1 MSEKTRRT
9 QVIFYVLTVF
19 AYWASLYFYVPTLSV
34 YSEEVT
40 RDLSVVGTIISM
52 YGLWQAFAR
61 YPLGILSDLVGRRK
75 IFIILGFVASAVGA
89 FVMMNANGKW
99 GLIFGRGITGLSAA
113 VWVLIIVGFAS
124 LFPPETAVKM
134 TAMMNITNA
143 FGRALATGT
152 NGLLNDLGG
161 YDLAFTVAIVF
172 SMLAILF
179 FLPVKDPKRAPRKPD
194 LKALWKLSSRPDVI
208 LPALLSALLQIVS
221 TAAMFTF
228 VPIIARGFGASD
240 TTISLM
246 TMMNVFI
253 GVLGNLLI
261 SFLTSRIGNRPV
273 LLGGLALTAVGVTL
287 IATSTGYQV
296 LFAAMVFLGL
306 GWTTISILM
315 GMSIRYVREEDR
327 STAMGLHQSVYGFG
341 MFFGPFLSGYIAEAI
356 GVHEVFW
363 VLLGVVFVSML
374 FGGWMMKFIEMK
386 MAGHEMASQELAKV
400 KETAKA

>member
-161 YDLAFTVAIVF
+161 YDLAFTVAIIF

-179 FLPVKDPKRAPRKPD
+179 FLPVKDPKREPRKPD
-194 LKALWKLSSRPDVI
+194 LKALWKLSSRSDVI

-261 SFLTSRIGNRPV
+261 SFLTSRIGNQPV

-363 VLLGVVFVSML
+363 VLLGVVLVSMV
-374 FGGWMMKFIEMK
+374 FGGWMMKFIETK
-386 MAGHEMASQELAKV
+386 MAG
-400 KETAKA
+400 KEIS

>member
-1 MSEKTRRT
+1 MSEKTRRS
-9 QVIFYVLTVF
+9 QILFYILSVF
-19 AYWASLYFYVPTLSV
+19 TYWASLYFYVPTLSV

-52 YGLWQAFAR
+52 YGLWQAVAR

-75 IFIILGFVASAVGA
+75 IFIILGFIASAVGA
-89 FVMMNANGKW
+89 FVMMNAGGKW

-124 LFPPETAVKM
+124 LFPPETAVRM
-134 TAMMNITNA
+134 TAMMNIVNA

-152 NGLLNDLGG
+152 NGLLNEMGG
-161 YDLAFTVAIVF
+161 YELAFAVAIAF
-172 SMLAILF
+172 SILAILF
-179 FLPVKDPKRAPRKPD
+179 FLPVKIPRRTPRKPD

-228 VPIIARGFGASD
+228 VPIIARNFGASD
-240 TTISLM
+240 TIISLL
-246 TMMNVFI
+246 TMMNIVI
-253 GVLGNLLI
+253 GVIGNLLI
-261 SFLTSRIGNRPV
+261 SLLTARIGNRPV
-273 LLGGLALTAVGVTL
+273 LLAGLSLTAVGVIL
-287 IATSTGYQV
+287 IATSTGYTV
-296 LFAAMVFLGL
+296 LFPAMVFLGL

-315 GMSIRYVREEDR
+315 GLSIRYVREEDR

-363 VLLGVVFVSML
+363 VLLGVVVVSLL
-374 FGGWMMKFIEMK
+374 FGAWMTKFIEK
-386 MAGHEMASQELAKV
+386 RMA
-400 KETAKA
+400 TAQ

>member
-9 QVIFYVLTVF
+9 QVIFYILSVF

-52 YGLWQAFAR
+52 YGLWQAVAR

-75 IFIILGFVASAVGA
+75 IFIILGFLASAVGA
-89 FVMMNANGKW
+89 FVMMSANGQW

-113 VWVLIIVGFAS
+113 VWVLVIVGFAS

-134 TAMMNITNA
+134 TAMMNIVNA

-161 YDLAFTVAIVF
+161 YDLAFATAIIF

-179 FLPVKDPKRAPRKPD
+179 FLPIKDPKREPRKPD

-221 TAAMFTF
+221 TAALFTF

-273 LLGGLALTAVGVTL
+273 LLGGLSLTAVGVIL
-287 IATSTGYQV
+287 IATSTNYPV
-296 LFAAMVFLGL
+296 LFGAMFFLGL

-363 VLLGVVFVSML
+363 VLLGVVLVSMV
-374 FGGWMMKFIEMK
+374 FGGWMMKFIETK
-386 MAGHEMASQELAKV
+386 MAG
-400 KETAKA
+400 KEIS

>member
-1 MSEKTRRT
+1 MPEKTRRT
-9 QVIFYVLTVF
+9 QILFYTLSVF

-52 YGLWQAFAR
+52 YGLWQAVAR

-75 IFIILGFVASAVGA
+75 IFIILGFIASAVGA
-89 FVMMNANGKW
+89 FVMMNAGGQW
-99 GLIFGRGITGLSAA
+99 GLILGRGITGLSAA

-124 LFPPETAVKM
+124 LFPPETAVRM
-134 TAMMNITNA
+134 TAMMNIVNA

-152 NGLLNDLGG
+152 NGLLNEMGG
-161 YDLAFTVAIVF
+161 YDLAFAVAIAF
-172 SMLAILF
+172 SVLAILF
-179 FLPVKDPKRAPRKPD
+179 FLPVKDPRRTPRKPN
-194 LKALWKLSSRPDVI
+194 LKALWQLSSRPDVI

-228 VPIIARGFGASD
+228 VPIIARNFGASD
-240 TTISLM
+240 TIISLL
-246 TMMNVFI
+246 TMMNIVI
-253 GVLGNLLI
+253 GVIGNLLI
-261 SFLTSRIGNRPV
+261 SVLTARLGNRPV
-273 LLGGLALTAVGVTL
+273 LLGGLSLTAVGVVL
-287 IATSTGYQV
+287 IATSTGYPV
-296 LFAAMVFLGL
+296 LFVAMVLLGL

-315 GMSIRYVREEDR
+315 GLSIRYVREEDR

-363 VLLGVVFVSML
+363 VLLGVVVVSLL
-374 FGGWMMKFIEMK
+374 FGAWMTKFIEK
-386 MAGHEMASQELAKV
+386 RMA
-400 KETAKA
+400 TAQ

>member
-9 QVIFYVLTVF
+9 QVIFYILSVF

-52 YGLWQAFAR
+52 YGLWQAVAR

-75 IFIILGFVASAVGA
+75 IFIILGFLASAVGA

-113 VWVLIIVGFAS
+113 VWVLVIVGFAS

-134 TAMMNITNA
+134 TAMMNIVNA

-161 YDLAFTVAIVF
+161 YDLAFTVAIIF

-179 FLPVKDPKRAPRKPD
+179 FLPIKDPKREPRKPD

-273 LLGGLALTAVGVTL
+273 LLGGLSLTAVGVIL
-287 IATSTGYQV
+287 IATSTNYPV
-296 LFAAMVFLGL
+296 LFGAMFFLGL

-363 VLLGVVFVSML
+363 VLLGVVLVSMV
-374 FGGWMMKFIEMK
+374 FGGWMMKFIETK
-386 MAGHEMASQELAKV
+386 MAG
-400 KETAKA
+400 KEIS